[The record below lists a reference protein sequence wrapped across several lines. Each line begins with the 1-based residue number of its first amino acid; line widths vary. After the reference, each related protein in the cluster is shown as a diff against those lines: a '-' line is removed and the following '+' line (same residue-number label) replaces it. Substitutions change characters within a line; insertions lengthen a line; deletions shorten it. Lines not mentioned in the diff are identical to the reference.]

1 MNLYKG
7 VLMKILL
14 YGCEIERLNNVIDEL
29 RKLMFSNKIN

>member
-1 MNLYKG
+1 
-7 VLMKILL
+7 MKILL